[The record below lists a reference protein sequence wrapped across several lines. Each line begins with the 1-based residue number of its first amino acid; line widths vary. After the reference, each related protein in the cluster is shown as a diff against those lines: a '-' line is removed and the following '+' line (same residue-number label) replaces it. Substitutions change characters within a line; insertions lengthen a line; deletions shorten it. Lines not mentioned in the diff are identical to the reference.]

1 MSILR
6 PFSPA
11 CAALLASPPDAGRGR
26 HHWLFQV
33 AAKLQASNWKP
44 SKIREGLLAICADRG
59 WADRSGKTIED
70 ILAKLAKCGPE
81 EAAARNPYAIE
92 WPTPRDDLRRARFG
106 HPLLFDPEEGTDLG
120 PADVLP
126 ALFPGDPLVCVG
138 WAVNRA
144 TTLPLSAL
152 LPNADKAPFIVA
164 NPMTAEKGPNG
175 APRSLANASPRS
187 LRRYL
192 VVEFDTGEA
201 RAEQAAVLSSLS
213 TDVAPLVLA
222 VWSGNK
228 SIHGWFAVPGAA
240 LALTL
245 FKIAVR
251 LGADESL
258 FDMSK
263 LVRMPGAT
271 RDNGQR
277 QTVLYFNPQMDMQQ

>member
-92 WPTPRDDLRRARFG
+92 WPTPRDDLRRARYG

-152 LPNADKAPFIVA
+152 LPNAAKAPFIVA
-164 NPMTAEKGPNG
+164 NSMTAEKGPNG

-192 VVEFDTGEA
+192 VVEFDTGET